1 MPGDHHKIINNLITL
16 ELCLFK
22 GNEEFFIDFKN
33 ELIIL
38 NMFLKLS
45 LLAIFGI
52 AMAHLE
58 GVVVV
63 YLRKAL
69 GMLDSE
75 SNKESVEKIDP
86 RYLKIEM
93 TREAATIIMLA
104 AIAILVGNTWPER
117 GIFFLW
123 TFAFWDLFYYL
134 SLYILI
140 KWPPT
145 FRTIDVLFLIPVP
158 WIAPVWFPIG
168 VSSITIVIVFFLYL
182 FNVIH

>member
-1 MPGDHHKIINNLITL
+1 
-16 ELCLFK
+16 
-22 GNEEFFIDFKN
+22 
-33 ELIIL
+33 
-38 NMFLKLS
+38 MFLKLF
-45 LLAIFGI
+45 LLAVFGI

-75 SNKESVEKIDP
+75 SNRESLEKIAP
-86 RYLKIEM
+86 SYLKIEM
-93 TREAATIIMLA
+93 TREAATIIMLVV
-104 AIAILVGNTWPER
+104 IAYLVGGTWIER
-117 GIFFLW
+117 GVFFLW

-145 FRTIDVLFLIPVP
+145 LKTIDVLFLIPKP

-168 VSSITIVIVFFLYL
+168 VSSVTIIVIALLYIL
-182 FNVIH
+182 QIGEVV

>member
-1 MPGDHHKIINNLITL
+1 MLV
-16 ELCLFK
+16 
-22 GNEEFFIDFKN
+22 
-33 ELIIL
+33 
-38 NMFLKLS
+38 KLT

-52 AMAHLE
+52 AMAHFE

-69 GMLDSE
+69 GMLDSD
-75 SNKESVEKIDP
+75 SNKESIGKFPD

-93 TREAATIIMLA
+93 TREAATIIMLVV
-104 AIAILVGNTWPER
+104 IAWLTGYTWIEK
-117 GIFFLW
+117 GVFFLW

-140 KWPPT
+140 KWPPSMK
-145 FRTIDVLFLIPVP
+145 TIDVLFLIPKP

-168 VSSITIVIVFFLYL
+168 VSSLTIFVIAVLYL
-182 FNVIH
+182 FKVL

>member
-1 MPGDHHKIINNLITL
+1 ML
-16 ELCLFK
+16 
-22 GNEEFFIDFKN
+22 
-33 ELIIL
+33 
-38 NMFLKLS
+38 LKLTM
-45 LLAIFGI
+45 LAIFGI

-63 YLRKAL
+63 YLRKSL

-75 SNKESVEKIDP
+75 SNKESLGKIP
-86 RYLKIEM
+86 KRYVWIEM
-93 TREAATIIMLA
+93 TREAATIVMLVV
-104 AIAILVGNTWPER
+104 IAWLAGTTWVEK
-117 GIFFLW
+117 GVFFLW

-145 FRTIDVLFLIPVP
+145 MRTIDVLFLIPVP

-168 VSSITIVIVFFLYL
+168 VSATTIIVIAVLYIAGVL
-182 FNVIH
+182 

>member
-1 MPGDHHKIINNLITL
+1 MLTN
-16 ELCLFK
+16 
-22 GNEEFFIDFKN
+22 
-33 ELIIL
+33 
-38 NMFLKLS
+38 LS
-45 LLAIFGI
+45 LLALFGI

-69 GMLDSE
+69 GILDSE
-75 SNKESVEKIDP
+75 SNKESLEKFP
-86 RYLKIEM
+86 VKYLYIEM
-93 TREAATIIMLA
+93 TREAATIIMLVV
-104 AIAILVGNTWPER
+104 IAFLTGSGWMEK

-140 KWPPT
+140 KWPPKLT
-145 FRTIDVLFLIPVP
+145 TIDVLFLIPKP

-168 VSSITIVIVFFLYL
+168 VSSLTILTILIL
-182 FNVIH
+182 AIIHVLT

>member
-1 MPGDHHKIINNLITL
+1 MLEKLI
-16 ELCLFK
+16 
-22 GNEEFFIDFKN
+22 
-33 ELIIL
+33 
-38 NMFLKLS
+38 
-45 LLAIFGI
+45 LLAVFGL
-52 AMAHLE
+52 AMAHFE

-75 SNKESVEKIDP
+75 SNKESVEKFP
-86 RYLKIEM
+86 RRFLHIEM
-93 TREAATIIMLA
+93 TREAATIIMLVV
-104 AIAILVGNTWPER
+104 IALLTGETWAER
-117 GIFFLW
+117 GILFLW

-145 FRTIDVLFLIPVP
+145 MTTIDVLFLIPKP

-168 VSSITIVIVFFLYL
+168 VSSLTIIVIATLYL
-182 FNVIH
+182 FHII

>member
-1 MPGDHHKIINNLITL
+1 MGSVAFKLI
-16 ELCLFK
+16 
-22 GNEEFFIDFKN
+22 
-33 ELIIL
+33 
-38 NMFLKLS
+38 

-69 GMLDSE
+69 GMLDTE
-75 SNKESVEKIDP
+75 SQKESVEKFP
-86 RYLKIEM
+86 RRYLFIEM
-93 TREAATIIMLA
+93 TREAATIIMLVV
-104 AIAILVGNTWPER
+104 IAYLVGTSWPER

-145 FRTIDVLFLIPVP
+145 FKTIDVLFLIPVP

-168 VSSITIVIVFFLYL
+168 VSSLTIISIAVLCILKVI
-182 FNVIH
+182 

>member
-1 MPGDHHKIINNLITL
+1 MLI
-16 ELCLFK
+16 
-22 GNEEFFIDFKN
+22 
-33 ELIIL
+33 
-38 NMFLKLS
+38 KLT

-69 GMLDSE
+69 GMPDSE
-75 SNKESVEKIDP
+75 SNKESVEKFP
-86 RYLKIEM
+86 KRYLNIEM

-104 AIAILVGNTWPER
+104 VIAYLAGTTWIER
-117 GIFFLW
+117 GVFFLW

-145 FRTIDVLFLIPVP
+145 LKTIDVLFLIPVP
-158 WIAPVWFPIG
+158 WIAPVWFPAG
-168 VSSITIVIVFFLYL
+168 VSSITIIVIVVLCL
-182 FNVIH
+182 FNVI

>member
-1 MPGDHHKIINNLITL
+1 ML
-16 ELCLFK
+16 
-22 GNEEFFIDFKN
+22 
-33 ELIIL
+33 
-38 NMFLKLS
+38 LKLT
-45 LLAIFGI
+45 LLAVFGI

-63 YLRKAL
+63 YLRRAL

-75 SNKESVEKIDP
+75 SNKESVSKIEP
-86 RYLKIEM
+86 RYLTIEM
-93 TREAATIIMLA
+93 TREAATIIMLVV
-104 AIAILVGNTWPER
+104 IAYLAGNTWIEK
-117 GIFFLW
+117 GLFFLW

-145 FRTIDVLFLIPVP
+145 FKTIDVLFLIPKP

-168 VSSITIVIVFFLYL
+168 VSSLTIVVIALLYIMK
-182 FNVIH
+182 VV

>member
-1 MPGDHHKIINNLITL
+1 MLEKLI
-16 ELCLFK
+16 
-22 GNEEFFIDFKN
+22 
-33 ELIIL
+33 
-38 NMFLKLS
+38 
-45 LLAIFGI
+45 LLAVFGI
-52 AMAHLE
+52 AMAHFE

-75 SNKESVEKIDP
+75 SNKESVDKFP
-86 RYLKIEM
+86 KRYLNIEM
-93 TREAATIIMLA
+93 TREAATIVMLV
-104 AIAILVGNTWPER
+104 AIAYLVGQTWVEK
-117 GIFFLW
+117 GVFFLW

-145 FRTIDVLFLIPVP
+145 FTTIDVLFLIPKP

-168 VSSITIVIVFFLYL
+168 VSALTIILIATFYL
-182 FNVIH
+182 LHII

>member
-1 MPGDHHKIINNLITL
+1 ML
-16 ELCLFK
+16 
-22 GNEEFFIDFKN
+22 
-33 ELIIL
+33 
-38 NMFLKLS
+38 LKLS

-63 YLRKAL
+63 YLRKSL
-69 GMLDSE
+69 GMIDSE
-75 SNKESVEKIDP
+75 SNKESVGKFP
-86 RYLKIEM
+86 KRFLNIEM
-93 TREAATIIMLA
+93 TREAATIIMLVV
-104 AIAILVGNTWPER
+104 IAYLSGTTWPER

-145 FRTIDVLFLIPVP
+145 LKTIDVLFLIPVP

-168 VSSITIVIVFFLYL
+168 VSSLTIIAIAVLYL
-182 FNVIH
+182 FNVIL

>member
-1 MPGDHHKIINNLITL
+1 MLEKLI
-16 ELCLFK
+16 
-22 GNEEFFIDFKN
+22 
-33 ELIIL
+33 
-38 NMFLKLS
+38 

-69 GMLDSE
+69 GIENTDT
-75 SNKESVEKIDP
+75 NKVSVEKLP
-86 RYLKIEM
+86 RKMLLIEQ
-93 TREAATIIMLA
+93 TREAATIVMLVV
-104 AIAILVGNTWPER
+104 IALLTGTNWVERVIL
-117 GIFFLW
+117 FLW

-140 KWPPT
+140 RWP
-145 FRTIDVLFLIPVP
+145 RNMREIDVLFLIPVP

-168 VSSITIVIVFFLYL
+168 VSGLTILTIVLLFIFRVF
-182 FNVIH
+182 

>member
-1 MPGDHHKIINNLITL
+1 MLT
-16 ELCLFK
+16 
-22 GNEEFFIDFKN
+22 
-33 ELIIL
+33 
-38 NMFLKLS
+38 KLT
-45 LLAIFGI
+45 LLALFGI

-75 SNKESVEKIDP
+75 SNKESIEKFPD

-93 TREAATIIMLA
+93 TREAATIVMLVVLA
-104 AIAILVGNTWPER
+104 YLTGGSWIEKGV
-117 GIFFLW
+117 FFLW
-123 TFAFWDLFYYL
+123 TFSFWDLFYYL

-140 KWPPT
+140 KWPPKLT
-145 FRTIDVLFLIPVP
+145 TIDILFLIPKP

-168 VSSITIVIVFFLYL
+168 VSSLTIIIIAVLYL
-182 FNVIH
+182 FHII